1 MFETLT
7 RSKLKDC
14 FIIEEVIYFV
24 VQPAQIGIAIGKK
37 GANIQRLKSLLK
49 NKEFKIVEF
58 NPNLIQFV
66 KNLCYPVKIN
76 KIEQEEDV
84 IKITA
89 PDLKSRG
96 LLIGRAAKN
105 LRNNEDIV
113 NRYFK
118 IKEIKVV

>member
-58 NPNLIQFV
+58 NTNLIQFV